1 MEVNETARRRRA
13 RIVSFFAVSA
23 YFIAV
28 AERSS
33 LGVAAP
39 DAAIRFDISAAQ
51 LSALTVFQ
59 LMVYAAMQIP
69 VGLLLDRFGSRR
81 LLVVGGVFMALGQ
94 ALVAG
99 AQVWQP
105 AVLGRALLGVGDA
118 FTFISMIRLID
129 NWYSGAAATR
139 RTQLFANIGQLG
151 QVFSAIPFAMI
162 LHQVGWS
169 GGFYLLAALAL
180 LGAACTF
187 LLVSDAPKE
196 SAQSKRESRPAG
208 VRALLVNLRRNL
220 SDPAVRLGFWT
231 HFTTQFSGSVFVLL
245 WGYTFLTSA
254 QGLTP
259 PLASALIASFVA
271 IGFAVGPVISAI
283 CARRPTWRA
292 RVVYVIA
299 LGVVALWS
307 AVLSWSG
314 PAPLWLLVLLV
325 VVIGSGGPASMM
337 AFDFTRKLVPAE
349 RLGTANGIANIGGFL
364 ATFVTMFLVGALLDL
379 ALRQGITD
387 SLYSIEGFRL
397 ALPLQYA
404 VLCIGVAGFLV
415 ERRKV
420 RATHGNKAGL

>member
-1 MEVNETARRRRA
+1 MEVNETGTRRRA

-59 LMVYAAMQIP
+59 LMVYATMQIP
-69 VGLLLDRFGSRR
+69 VGVLLDRFGPRR
-81 LLVVGGVFMALGQ
+81 LLIVGGAFMALGQ

-99 AQVWQP
+99 ALVWQA
-105 AVLGRALLGVGDA
+105 AVVGRALLGVGDA

-151 QVFSAIPFAMI
+151 QVFSAIPFAVF
-162 LHQVGWS
+162 LHEVGWS
-169 GGFYLLAALAL
+169 GGFYLMAAIAL
-180 LGAACTF
+180 LGAACSY
-187 LLVSDAPKE
+187 LVVLDAPQE
-196 SAQSKRESRPAG
+196 AAPGNRAARPAG
-208 VRALLVNLRRNL
+208 IRVLLENLRHNL
-220 SDPAVRLGFWT
+220 GDPAVRLGFWT

-254 QGLTP
+254 QGLTGA
-259 PLASALIASFVA
+259 LASALIASFVA
-271 IGFAVGPVISAI
+271 IGFAVGPIISSI
-283 CARRPTWRA
+283 CAHRPAWRA
-292 RVVYVIA
+292 RVVFVIA
-299 LGVVALWS
+299 LGVVAVWS
-307 AVLSWSG
+307 TVLSWSG

-325 VVIGSGGPASMM
+325 TVIGSGGPASMM

-379 ALRQGITD
+379 ALRQGITE
-387 SLYSIEGFRL
+387 SLYSLEGFRL

-404 VLCIGVAGFLV
+404 VLGIGVAGFLV

-420 RATHGNKAGL
+420 RATHGNKSGL